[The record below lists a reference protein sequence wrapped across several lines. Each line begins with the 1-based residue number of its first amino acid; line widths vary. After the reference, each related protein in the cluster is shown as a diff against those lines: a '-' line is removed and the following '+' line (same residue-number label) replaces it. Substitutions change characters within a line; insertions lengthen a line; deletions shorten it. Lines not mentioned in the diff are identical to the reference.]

1 MEQRCPV
8 MKRSQIHISLSVF
21 LDGVTSELSSSDGG
35 CDLVSKLPSVLF
47 SFNRGC
53 ELNIKWLYIF

>member
-53 ELNIKWLYIF
+53 ELNIK